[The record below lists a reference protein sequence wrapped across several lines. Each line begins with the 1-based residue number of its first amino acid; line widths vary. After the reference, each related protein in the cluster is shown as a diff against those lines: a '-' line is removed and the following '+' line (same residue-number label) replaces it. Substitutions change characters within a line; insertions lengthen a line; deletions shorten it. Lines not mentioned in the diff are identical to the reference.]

1 MTSLSLLLAFLLSSA
16 GTSDTLKWYSF
27 NEGLAIAKAERKHVL
42 VDFYTDWCG
51 WCKKMDKE
59 TYTNQSVTGT
69 LNKHFVII
77 KVNAEDE
84 SAMATYKQYTVSY
97 PELTAG
103 FGVTGFPSTV
113 FLNPEG
119 EYLTMVPGYIDAKTM
134 KPILDYFHT
143 SSYKTMSFADFSAK
157 K

>member
-1 MTSLSLLLAFLLSSA
+1 MTTFSLLLAFFMTASGSA
-16 GTSDTLKWYSF
+16 DSLKWYSF
-27 NEGLAIAKAERKHVL
+27 NEGLALARTEGKYVL

-59 TYTNQSVTGT
+59 TYTNQTVTT
-69 LNKHFVII
+69 VLSKHFILV

-113 FLNPEG
+113 FLNPQG
-119 EYLTMVPGYIDAKTM
+119 EYLTMVPGYIDAKSM

-143 SSYKTMSFADFSAK
+143 SSYKTMSFADFTTK